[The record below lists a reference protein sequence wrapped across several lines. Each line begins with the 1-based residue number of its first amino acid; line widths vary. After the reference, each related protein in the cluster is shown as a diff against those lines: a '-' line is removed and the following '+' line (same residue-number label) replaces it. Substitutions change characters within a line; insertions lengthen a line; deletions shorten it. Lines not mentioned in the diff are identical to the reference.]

1 MDKMIDKIFE
11 TVKKSLNGDK
21 PFLRKLRILRYIV
34 CIIILFIVF
43 CSSYW
48 NVLEYID
55 LPCAPLLAEKYRM
68 LLHIIGIVGFV
79 IWIVYN
85 LLFQNLYKIYDEKYH
100 MKLLYI
106 DILLDFLFTVIFLLY
121 AINLGIEYANGLET
135 RIKVQAF
142 IATAYLIVH
151 HIRCIELDMSV
162 ISLLNIPDIVTTKE
176 RLYRLKQEFFI
187 KVKDTKLLSFKKYI
201 DCYHLMRR

>member
-1 MDKMIDKIFE
+1 MIDKIFE

-106 DILLDFLFTVIFLLY
+106 DILLDFLFTVIFY
-121 AINLGIEYANGLET
+121 YM
-135 RIKVQAF
+135 Q
-142 IATAYLIVH
+142 
-151 HIRCIELDMSV
+151 
-162 ISLLNIPDIVTTKE
+162 
-176 RLYRLKQEFFI
+176 
-187 KVKDTKLLSFKKYI
+187 
-201 DCYHLMRR
+201 

>member
-85 LLFQNLYKIYDEKYH
+85 LLFQNLYKIC
-100 MKLLYI
+100 LLYTSPSPR
-106 DILLDFLFTVIFLLY
+106 D
-121 AINLGIEYANGLET
+121 T
-135 RIKVQAF
+135 R
-142 IATAYLIVH
+142 
-151 HIRCIELDMSV
+151 
-162 ISLLNIPDIVTTKE
+162 
-176 RLYRLKQEFFI
+176 
-187 KVKDTKLLSFKKYI
+187 
-201 DCYHLMRR
+201 